1 MEGSEISTY
10 KDDKVFFNSRKY
22 GYAELSEE
30 KDKRNKLANSKYQ
43 RFVMVSK
50 HE

>member
-1 MEGSEISTY
+1 MEGSEISTC

-30 KDKRNKLANSKYQ
+30 NIDDEEEPQNNSNVKIIKLG
-43 RFVMVSK
+43 
-50 HE
+50 